1 MNFVVPSFVLYLL
14 FLQVFASNASIMQV
28 FANFLYNG
36 LMTSCE
42 VVY

>member
-14 FLQVFASNASIMQV
+14 FLQVFA
-28 FANFLYNG
+28 NFLYNG